1 MLECSGVILKA
12 DGIEVVSSSEV
23 ISSKNG
29 MLYYKLVVPSGV
41 NANNGCVLKL
51 KLKSMNGSIAG
62 TIACDM

>member
-1 MLECSGVILKA
+1 MLECSDVILKA

-51 KLKSMNGSIAG
+51 NLKSMNGNIAG

>member
-1 MLECSGVILKA
+1 
-12 DGIEVVSSSEV
+12 
-23 ISSKNG
+23 

-51 KLKSMNGSIAG
+51 KLKSMNGNIAG